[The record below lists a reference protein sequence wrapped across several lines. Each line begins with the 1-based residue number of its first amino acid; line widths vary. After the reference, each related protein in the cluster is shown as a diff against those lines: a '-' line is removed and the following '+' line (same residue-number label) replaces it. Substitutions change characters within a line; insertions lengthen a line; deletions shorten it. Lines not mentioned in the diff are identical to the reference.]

1 MPNKERLPRTVKLFG
16 TVSLFNDFAS
26 EMIYPLL
33 PAFFTSVLG
42 AGAAA
47 LGTLDGAA
55 EFSSAVVKYVAGK
68 LSDRAERRG
77 TLVVAGY
84 GAAIVV
90 RPLIAFTQAAWQ
102 VIGLRVV
109 DRLGKGLRTPPR
121 DAIIADATPPG
132 LRGRAFGLHRGMDH
146 AGAILG
152 PLAAWYLL
160 AVHHLDL
167 RHIIAASIVP
177 GVIALALAIW
187 ATWDWKRRE
196 GEGAREG
203 GGKSPG
209 QPEANQS
216 ERAAEM
222 SDSERRT
229 LFAAIGIFYFIR
241 MPETLLILR
250 SQELGVAVAL
260 VPLLWAGVHV
270 FKSVLSFVAGS
281 WTDRSGPVRPMWV
294 GWVCYAVLAA
304 GMGLARTAL
313 GAWILFLLLGS
324 VWGLTESP
332 ERAVVARVAR
342 ARLGSGYGAFHAA
355 TGIAALLGG
364 IVLGSLYQHVGA
376 TPVFLGSAAAG
387 AVLVGAYL
395 LTGGSARRRIAG
407 S

>member
-1 MPNKERLPRTVKLFG
+1 VKLFG

-33 PAFFTSVLG
+33 PAFFTGVLG

-55 EFSSAVVKYVAGK
+55 EFASAVVKYVAGK
-68 LSDRAERRG
+68 LADRAERRG
-77 TLVVAGY
+77 RLAVLGY
-84 GAAIVV
+84 AAAIIV
-90 RPLIAFTQAAWQ
+90 RPIIAVTQAAWQ

-109 DRLGKGLRTPPR
+109 DRIGKGLRTPPR

-160 AVHHLDL
+160 AIHHLGL
-167 RHIIAASIVP
+167 RRVIAASIVP
-177 GVIALALAIW
+177 GAIALALAIW
-187 ATWDWKRRE
+187 ATWDWGRRE
-196 GEGAREG
+196 GKAARERR
-203 GGKSPG
+203 SPAQHAAK
-209 QPEANQS
+209 QPE
-216 ERAAEM
+216 RGGEM
-222 SDSERRT
+222 TDTMRRT
-229 LFAAIGIFYFIR
+229 LFAAIGMFYFIR

-250 SQELGVAVAL
+250 SQELGVSVAL

-270 FKSVLSFVAGS
+270 FKSSLSFVAGS
-281 WTDRSGPVRPMWV
+281 WTDRSGAVRPMWV
-294 GWVCYAVLAA
+294 GWLCYAVLAA
-304 GMGLARTAL
+304 GMGFVRTAL

-332 ERAVVARVAR
+332 ERAVVARAAR
-342 ARLGSGYGAFHAA
+342 ARLGSGFGAYHAA

-364 IVLGSLYQHVGA
+364 IVLGTLYEHIGA

-387 AVLVGAYL
+387 AVLVGGYL
-395 LTGGSARRRIAG
+395 VVGGSAGRRIG
-407 S
+407 GP